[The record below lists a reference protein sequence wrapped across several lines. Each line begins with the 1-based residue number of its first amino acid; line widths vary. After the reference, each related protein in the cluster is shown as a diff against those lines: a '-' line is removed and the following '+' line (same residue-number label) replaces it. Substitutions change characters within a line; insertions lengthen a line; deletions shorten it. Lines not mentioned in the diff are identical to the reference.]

1 MNKVKITC
9 YIEENEFKNEKG
21 ENVKYLS
28 LVIPVTDSAE
38 KRIKAEQ
45 FVLELAREYA
55 EKNSLNPFKK

>member
-38 KRIKAEQ
+38 KRIKVEQ